1 MNDVQK
7 SFSAL
12 AGEARRP
19 GSMTPTTSTS
29 ASSLWQ
35 YINDSMEQ
43 YGSLDLTSAATSKAP
58 IVAGVGLVLDTR
70 QQDALARLA
79 GIEKQMSEM
88 HGTADQTCGEVWLSV
103 LAFRWCGA
111 CALVAWRNGVVWP
124 RIVHPKI
131 TSLLPAP
138 VCVFCRSCKKWVP
151 YRTLHSRS

>member
-1 MNDVQK
+1 MKHSLFTSVHERYTERYRDSCGK
-7 SFSAL
+7 HL
-12 AGEARRP
+12 AEGDRGSGDP

-88 HGTADQTCGEVWLSV
+88 HGTADQTCGEVRLSV

-111 CALVAWRNGVVWP
+111 HCAD
-124 RIVHPKI
+124 
-131 TSLLPAP
+131 SEAP
-138 VCVFCRSCKKWVP
+138 
-151 YRTLHSRS
+151 